1 MLKREIIQNFG
12 TTAIKF
18 SQNNIIEGTAISHAE
33 GSDEIL
39 INQTGIYQVSYQLYG
54 VQTVSGTFNFNA
66 ILSVNNVPIQDT
78 FNESPVI
85 RNSPSNR
92 MTLTS
97 TVILKLKAGDVLR
110 LNGVS
115 IEDIRYDNARID
127 IEKIA

>member
-1 MLKREIIQNFG
+1 M
-12 TTAIKF
+12 
-18 SQNNIIEGTAISHAE
+18 
-33 GSDEIL
+33 
-39 INQTGIYQVSYQLYG
+39 YG